1 MHLIETMIRVRSKS
15 SKSRK
20 VRLLAVTLML
30 LYLLLTQMYSFSCFG
45 QEKVLKLGTAGEG
58 GSYNL
63 LGHSIKDILSESGYK
78 VKVIPTKGSVE
89 NIQLLEEGDLDLA
102 IIQNDIGFF
111 GEYGLYP
118 FSGKKKS
125 YSTVLPFYIE
135 PIYILTSN
143 PSVRNIRNLD
153 GLSVNVGEVGSGL
166 YADALIILKSNKLW
180 NKIQKKNQSPSRVHE
195 LFESG
200 EIEAAFVNNISD
212 SVIEDIQNGKLF
224 ILSLSNSETDV
235 ISSTFPYFS
244 GDVLNVNGMQVNT
257 ITVKSVLV
265 ARAELSSDDIYTIV
279 GLLYRDFNNLEFPG
293 EDLALSINET
303 IPLMPVNNWHSGAR
317 RFYIEEDLV
326 KSQFLWQFLY
336 VFIVMLGILLIIV
349 LLMNLVFLLISRY
362 FSHLVSTDSRMFMLL
377 KKSYLSLVRQKY
389 VIIVLVVVAF
399 FLFDLMIIQNV
410 EHEWAVQNN
419 TVCKYDNRSFADN
432 IVWLFVFS
440 GSGYSGD
447 IFPDSS
453 FGQILAALIP
463 LIGLG
468 GLVSIIGIF
477 TSDKIKETILIS
489 KGVKTKMVKDH
500 LIICGYN
507 KNVPELIKNLTHTSV
522 IRKKRRHIILLA
534 ELGESNPLYRHGLDN
549 ERIGYINGSATKR
562 DDLLRA
568 NLATADIAVIVA
580 DEGAD
585 DPDASNILKILTVEK
600 YCKELV
606 EEGKRKKLRDIY
618 TVAEIDDIS
627 NYQLARDANVDEV
640 VGFGGLKSKILAQS
654 ILNPGVSCF
663 INEIFTFNELNETY
677 SITVGELNGLLKG
690 HTYDEILHG
699 LRKHNILLLSIN
711 SHNDLE
717 GYHCEREKC
726 APDDMPLKVITNPA
740 FDREKQYTV
749 KENDVLIVLA
759 YNGNVI
765 EEAKKKV
772 KAEDFKLAL

>member
-1 MHLIETMIRVRSKS
+1 M
-15 SKSRK
+15 
-20 VRLLAVTLML
+20 
-30 LYLLLTQMYSFSCFG
+30 
-45 QEKVLKLGTAGEG
+45 
-58 GSYNL
+58 
-63 LGHSIKDILSESGYK
+63 
-78 VKVIPTKGSVE
+78 
-89 NIQLLEEGDLDLA
+89 
-102 IIQNDIGFF
+102 
-111 GEYGLYP
+111 
-118 FSGKKKS
+118 
-125 YSTVLPFYIE
+125 
-135 PIYILTSN
+135 
-143 PSVRNIRNLD
+143 
-153 GLSVNVGEVGSGL
+153 
-166 YADALIILKSNKLW
+166 
-180 NKIQKKNQSPSRVHE
+180 
-195 LFESG
+195 
-200 EIEAAFVNNISD
+200 
-212 SVIEDIQNGKLF
+212 
-224 ILSLSNSETDV
+224 
-235 ISSTFPYFS
+235 
-244 GDVLNVNGMQVNT
+244 
-257 ITVKSVLV
+257 LV
-265 ARAELSSDDIYTIV
+265 ARSELSTEDIYTIA
-279 GLLYRDFNNLEFPG
+279 GLLYRNFNDLEFPG
-293 EDLALSINET
+293 EDLALSKKAT

-317 RFYIEEDLV
+317 RFYIEEGLV
-326 KSQFLWQFLY
+326 KSQFLWQFLH
-336 VFIVMLGILLIIV
+336 VFLAVLGTLLIIG
-349 LLMNLVFLLISRY
+349 LLLNLVFLLISRY
-362 FSHLVSTDSRMFMLL
+362 FSHLVSTDSRMFMFL
-377 KKSYLSLVRQKY
+377 KKSYLSLVKHKY
-389 VIIVLVVVAF
+389 VIIVLAVVTF
-399 FLFDLMIIQNV
+399 FLVDLMIIQQV

-500 LIICGYN
+500 IIVCGYN
-507 KNVPELIKNLTHTSV
+507 KNVPELIKNLTHTNV

-549 ERIGYINGSATKR
+549 EQVGYINGSATKR

-600 YCKELV
+600 YCKELL
-606 EEGKRKKLRDIY
+606 EEGKRKESLRDIY

-627 NYQLARDANVDEV
+627 NYQLARDAHVDEI

-717 GYHCEREKC
+717 GYHCERDKC

-772 KAEDFKLAL
+772 KAEDFELS